1 MIEVGIQKTY
11 EPDSEYINKC
21 IISILKFEIGVIRFF
36 HSFRVFREL

>member
-1 MIEVGIQKTY
+1 MIEVGIQKIY

-36 HSFRVFREL
+36 NSFREL